1 MDTRWKQISTTVRNR
16 AMLASV
22 RLYFL
27 AARRLAPHAA
37 VRRAAAL
44 FCTPHPGGRGTR
56 PVATDAQ
63 RFEVHACG
71 HRLVGYRWGD
81 PQVQPYVLFSHGWAS
96 SGARIAAWVPALREA
111 GFAVIAFDQIAH
123 GASPGRRT
131 TLPLFADVLMS
142 VGARFGP
149 AHAVIGHSLG
159 GAAAMLALARGL
171 QAGRAILVAPAA
183 DPVAAAHRFARTVG
197 LGRAL
202 CERMMAGF
210 QSRLGISFD
219 EQRADRTAPAIGR
232 PALIVHDVGDTVV
245 PWEEGERYAR
255 HWPDARLLSTQGL
268 GHSRVLTEPEV
279 VDAAVRFLRG
289 ESVGQRVVS
298 TPNLPLGLA

>member
-16 AMLASV
+16 LMFGAV

-44 FCTPHPGGRGTR
+44 FCTPHPGGRGAR
-56 PVATDAQ
+56 PVALDAQ
-63 RFEVHACG
+63 AFEIHACG

-81 PQVQPYVLFSHGWAS
+81 PQAQPYVLFSHGWAS
-96 SGARIAAWVPALREA
+96 SGARIAAWVPALRDA
-111 GFAVIAFDQIAH
+111 GFAVVAFDQVAH
-123 GASPGRRT
+123 GASPGRRA

-171 QAGRAILVAPAA
+171 EAQRAILVAPAA

-210 QSRLGISFD
+210 HSRLGISFD
-219 EQRADRTAPAIGR
+219 EQRADRTAPFIGR
-232 PALIVHDVGDTVV
+232 PALIVHDVADTVV
-245 PWEEGERYAR
+245 PWEEGECYAR
-255 HWPDARLLSTQGL
+255 HWPGARLLSTQGL
-268 GHSRVLTEPEV
+268 GHSRVLTEPDV
-279 VDAAVRFLRG
+279 VEAAVRFLRG
-289 ESVGQRVVS
+289 EAVGQRVVA
-298 TPNLPLGLA
+298 TPNLRLEIA

>member
-1 MDTRWKQISTTVRNR
+1 MDIRWKKISTTVRNR
-16 AMLASV
+16 ATLASL

-27 AARRLAPHAA
+27 AARRLAPRAA

-44 FCTPHPGGRGTR
+44 FCTPHPGGRGGP
-56 PVATDAQ
+56 PVAPGAQ
-63 RFEVHACG
+63 PFELHTCG
-71 HRLVGYRWGD
+71 HRLAGYRWGD
-81 PQVQPYVLFSHGWAS
+81 PQVEPYVLFSHGWAS
-96 SGARIAAWVPALREA
+96 SGARIAAWVPALRAA
-111 GFAVIAFDQIAH
+111 GFAVVAFDQIAH
-123 GASPGRRT
+123 GASPGRRS

-149 AHAVIGHSLG
+149 AHAVVGHSLG

-171 QAGRAILVAPAA
+171 QAGRAVLVAPAA

-210 QSRLGISFD
+210 QARLGISFD
-219 EQRADRTAPAIGR
+219 EQRADRTAPSIAR

-245 PWEEGERYAR
+245 PWDEGERYAR

-268 GHSRVLTEPEV
+268 GHSRVLSEPDV

-289 ESVGQRVVS
+289 EAVGQRVVS
-298 TPNLPLGLA
+298 TPNLPFGLA